1 MAAIGKY
8 TVDFLKTIPGKTYN
22 ATLKFGTDAVKKWI
36 EIDHQVHKVGR
47 SMAMSAN
54 QIDGFRRNVLSN
66 YGQMADR
73 LGMTFAEIYKFQE
86 EYAANVGRSISLT
99 NDNIE
104 AMASLS
110 KLVGEHAVSEVA
122 KNMDMFGASTETA
135 SEYVTLNMARAKAQG
150 LDLKKSGEAFAN
162 NIKMAS
168 RYNFREGINGVSKM
182 TLLSQKLRF
191 NMESIGNAAEK
202 FETIEDAINTAANLQ
217 LLGGTY
223 ASNFANPLEAMN
235 MAMTD
240 MEGFTNKVI
249 DSFSSKAIFDRETGQ
264 VNMSPV
270 DKALMREAAKN
281 LGISFEEAFNI
292 ASQKAKIG
300 SIESQLTNP
309 SQFTESDKE
318 WITSKA
324 EYNTETKQH
333 FVTIYENGEEK
344 RIDVSDLT
352 KTQLQ
357 IAKDQ
362 SIPEKSIMQDVHTIK
377 ELLIGEY
384 KASAKNTKSF
394 EEELK
399 GAKENLDIT
408 MAGTTIVDG
417 TLNAINKQLNETNH
431 WLEYILYSTLTGI
444 GTGILSGIGN
454 ILRRMGLP
462 SRKPSGAPRG
472 GGGLRMPSWVNPKV
486 GARVGGIATAAII
499 AVNEIG
505 DISEASSSYEE
516 KKKAIESNTSLTSE
530 EKAIAKTQAKKKK
543 NKEIGQSIGSVVGG
557 VGGALAGAKIG
568 ASLGLAAGPVG
579 ALIGGALG
587 AGLAWGGSKL
597 VGFLGGSIGES
608 LTSEEKAEKSNDGIE
623 PNEMKPMSV
632 ETENAISQIKD
643 SVNNIKRNINNS
655 KINPIDG
662 TYHERGYVT
671 FEGFDEKALKAHP
684 IINDENVNNTIN
696 NKNIENNKGVN
707 NSSSITIT
715 ESEIKND
722 SVNFNYNGN
731 NETIRQDSLSN
742 TFGDNVISNNSSINA
757 KELAKNSNGSVSGVS
772 VSKKSESSVINLNKN
787 SDIIN
792 NNSLTNKSNSSLNS
806 NKSDIIN
813 NALFG
818 DNTYLGQKLTSNYVS
833 IPNYDLRFWN
843 NYGYSTHS
851 SNLNN
856 YDILDKNDY
865 AISSKSNNVEISK
878 DNFSDYTFA
887 SNVSPNNNNIY
898 NTSISSKP
906 SVGGH
911 TYIRQTPN
919 IDINGGFAS
928 KNIGK
933 QDINLNIN
941 GNLKLVGD
949 KNSVNVDIRKLLEDP
964 VLQAELVNIIKRG
977 LTSGMAGKEEKSSV
991 PSIMGK
997 FEYRGIN
1004 PTDSFA

>member
-202 FETIEDAINTAANLQ
+202 FETIEGAINTAANLQ

-249 DSFSSKAIFDRETGQ
+249 DSFSSKAIFNRETGQ
-264 VNMSPV
+264 VNMSPI

-344 RIDVSDLT
+344 KVNVSDLT
-352 KTQLQ
+352 KPQLQ

-377 ELLIGEY
+377 ELLTGEY

-394 EEELK
+394 DEELK

-408 MAGTTIVDG
+408 MAGTTIIDG
-417 TLNAINKQLNETNH
+417 TLNAISQQLNETNH

-444 GTGILSGIGN
+444 GTGILSGIGS

-462 SRKPSGAPRG
+462 SRKPSGTPR

-516 KKKAIESNTSLTSE
+516 KKKAIESNASLTSK
-530 EKAIAKTQAKKKK
+530 EKAIAKTQAKKEK
-543 NKEIGQSIGSVVGG
+543 NKELGQSIGSVVGG

-608 LTSEEKAEKSNDGIE
+608 LTSEEKVEKSNDDIE

-632 ETENAISQIKD
+632 ETENAISQIRD

-655 KINPIDG
+655 KINPTDG
-662 TYHERGYVT
+662 TYHEMGYVT
-671 FEGFDEKALKAHP
+671 FEKFDEKALNAHP

-696 NKNIENNKGVN
+696 NKNIKNNQGVN
-707 NSSSITIT
+707 NNSSVTIT

-731 NETIRQDSLSN
+731 NETIRQDSLNN

-772 VSKKSESSVINLNKN
+772 VGKKIN
-787 SDIIN
+787 
-792 NNSLTNKSNSSLNS
+792 
-806 NKSDIIN
+806 
-813 NALFG
+813 
-818 DNTYLGQKLTSNYVS
+818 DNTLFWSYYDEKSTNNYVS
-833 IPNYDLRFWN
+833 IPNYDLRFN
-843 NYGYSTHS
+843 NE
-851 SNLNN
+851 
-856 YDILDKNDY
+856 Y
-865 AISSKSNNVEISK
+865 A
-878 DNFSDYTFA
+878 
-887 SNVSPNNNNIY
+887 
-898 NTSISSKP
+898 ISSKP

-919 IDINGGFAS
+919 IDINGSFAS
-928 KNIGK
+928 NNIGK

-941 GNLKLVGD
+941 GNLKLIGD
-949 KNSVNVDIRKLLEDP
+949 KNSGSVDIRKLLEDP
-964 VLQAELVNIIKRG
+964 VLQAELVSIIKRG
-977 LTSGMAGKEEKSSV
+977 LTSGMVGKEEKSSV

-1004 PTDSFA
+1004 PTDNFA